1 MIPDPWSQ
9 HEIDVLLERGD
20 VDDLTL
26 IPIAITNLGTPDPAW
41 SEAICL
47 RLASHAAAAVR
58 GNAVLGLGH
67 LARVARKLDSE
78 RCLPVIRL
86 ALQDPDPY
94 VRGQATSAPDD
105 VRFFLGWRVLQDRS
119 R

>member
-1 MIPDPWSQ
+1 MIPDPWTRT
-9 HEIDVLLERGD
+9 EIDALLDGGEI
-20 VDDLTL
+20 DDLTL

-47 RLASHAAAAVR
+47 RLVSHSNPAVR

-67 LARVARKLDSE
+67 LARVARRLESE
-78 RCLPVIRL
+78 QCQHVIQC
-86 ALQDPDPY
+86 ALSDPDPY
-94 VRGQATSAPDD
+94 VRGQAASAADD
-105 VRFFLGWRVLQDRS
+105 VQMFLGWHVCRPTR